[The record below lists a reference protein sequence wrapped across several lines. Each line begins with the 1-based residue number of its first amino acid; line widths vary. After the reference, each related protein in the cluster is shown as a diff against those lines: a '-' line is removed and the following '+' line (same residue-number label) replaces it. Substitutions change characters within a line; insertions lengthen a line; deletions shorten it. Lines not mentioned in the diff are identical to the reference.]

1 MLKTLAATVT
11 LTLALSLSAAAESN
25 YPDRTIRIVHG
36 FAAGGNADTV
46 SRIIA
51 DAMSQDLG
59 QPVIVEARPGAGGT
73 LASGY
78 VAQQAPDGYTLQLLV
93 GGHPVAAALY
103 KSLPYD
109 TMNDFTYIST
119 VGQFPFFIGAL
130 HGRFGSLQEVIDA
143 ARAKPRSIRIGHA
156 GVGSTQHL
164 TGELL
169 GLETGVEFLHVPYQG
184 GAAATTALMGG
195 EIDLVIDA
203 GTVILGQADAGVFD
217 VLGVTSAKE
226 LDGATVC
233 IQTGTT
239 TELNLADFFRANGM
253 SYEPVPIETNAEA
266 QQKYL
271 ASACDVYTTDA
282 SGLAATRSTFETPTD
297 HIILPEIISKEP
309 LGPLVRHGD
318 NEWGDVVRWVFNA
331 MVIAEELGVTSA
343 NVAELAS
350 APQANPEVNRLL
362 GAEGEYGKM
371 IGLPNDWAVKV
382 IGEVGNYGEV
392 FDRYIGEQTAVGLSR
407 GLNALWT
414 NGGILYAP
422 PYR

>member
-217 VLGVTSAKE
+217 VLGVTSATRWA
-226 LDGATVC
+226 DRPDVPTV
-233 IQTGTT
+233 
-239 TELNLADFFRANGM
+239 
-253 SYEPVPIETNAEA
+253 AEA
-266 QQKYL
+266 V
-271 ASACDVYTTDA
+271 AP
-282 SGLAATRSTFETPTD
+282 GF
-297 HIILPEIISKEP
+297 
-309 LGPLVRHGD
+309 
-318 NEWGDVVRWVFNA
+318 DVVSWTGLGA
-331 MVIAEELGVTSA
+331 PAGLPQEIADRLNTEMNSLLGRPEVRERIA
-343 NVAELAS
+343 ALG
-350 APQANPEVNRLL
+350 ANPMGSTSQELHDLVERQV
-362 GAEGEYGKM
+362 ATWTRV
-371 IGLPNDWAVKV
+371 INDAQ
-382 IGEVGNYGEV
+382 IE
-392 FDRYIGEQTAVGLSR
+392 RR
-407 GLNALWT
+407 
-414 NGGILYAP
+414 
-422 PYR
+422 